1 MPRLSRLPVLL
12 AAVLAAVLVLDV
24 APALAED
31 PPPARPLP
39 PGPVCGDGALVG
51 RSLPPIDGEGDCGVA
66 APVLLASVAGV
77 ALQPPATVGCGAAQA
92 LAAWVEAVRPVFP
105 AGLVA
110 MTVVDAYSCRNRNR
124 EKDGKLSEHALGN
137 AIDIAAFRRGDGS
150 TLAVGAGWKGAD
162 DGPLLRSLHAAACGP
177 FGTVLGPEANAL
189 HADHLHLDVEARRS
203 GPYCE

>member
-1 MPRLSRLPVLL
+1 LIRPALL
-12 AAVLAAVLVLDV
+12 ALLLA

-31 PPPARPLP
+31 PPPPRPQP
-39 PGPVCGDGALVG
+39 PGEICGDALLVG
-51 RSLPPIDGEGDCGVA
+51 TTLPAIDGAGECGVA
-66 APVLLASVAGV
+66 APVLVAAAAGV
-77 ALQPPATVGCGAAQA
+77 VLEPPATVACGAAKA
-92 LAAWVEAVRPVFP
+92 LAAWLGAVKPAFP
-105 AGLVA
+105 AGLA
-110 MTVVDAYSCRNRNR
+110 AITVVDAYSCRNRNR

-150 TLAVGAGWKGAD
+150 TLAVGAGWKDAG
-162 DGPLLRSLHAAACGP
+162 DGPLLRRLHAAACGP